1 MLGLLPFSHYFC
13 PQSTVIAEPQF
24 YSHVEVRINI
34 ISAPLA
40 LIFLQLVQIFE
51 FKLQKMAKLGRS
63 TTAIQAIEGHD
74 LAGRTALV
82 TGGNSGIGVETVRAL
97 AFAGAHVILCSRSVE
112 AGEKVAQ
119 EILADK
125 DRPVK
130 GTITV
135 RQLDLADF
143 ASIKTLGTSLAREF
157 PKMDIVILN
166 AGIMACPLSRTKQGF
181 EQQIGVN
188 HIGHFYLTKFLLPSL
203 KAAGAPENPSRLVA
217 VSSLAHTFG
226 AIDLE
231 DLNYEKT
238 RKYGAW
244 SSYGQSKLANILFI
258 KEFARRMEEEK
269 ANILAYT
276 LHPGSILTNLQ
287 RHQSVMDAIARFLAP
302 VLRLVTRNVEQ
313 GAATSITAAT
323 AKDLPNGCYMSA
335 CLVDTPAKTALDMDM
350 AKQLWEKTEELVKEA
365 EATL

>member
-1 MLGLLPFSHYFC
+1 MTKF
-13 PQSTVIAEPQF
+13 
-24 YSHVEVRINI
+24 
-34 ISAPLA
+34 
-40 LIFLQLVQIFE
+40 
-51 FKLQKMAKLGRS
+51 GRS

-74 LAGRTALV
+74 LTGRTALV

-97 AFAGAHVILCSRSVE
+97 AFAGAQVILCSRSVK
-112 AGEKVAQ
+112 AGEEVVQ

-125 DRPVK
+125 ERPVK
-130 GTITV
+130 GTITI

-143 ASIKTLGTSLAREF
+143 ASIKALAKSLAQDF
-157 PKMDIVILN
+157 PKIDLLILN

-188 HIGHFYLTKFLLPSL
+188 HIGHFYLTKLLLPSL
-203 KAAGAPENPSRLVA
+203 KAAGTPDNPSRLVV

-244 SSYGQSKLANILFI
+244 SSYGQSKLANILFT

-269 ANILAYT
+269 VDILAYT

-287 RHQSVMDAIARFLAP
+287 RHLVVGAAATVVHFLTP
-302 VLRLVTRNVEQ
+302 FLRLITRNVEQ

-335 CLVDTPAKTALDMDM
+335 CQVDTPTKAGRDMDM
-350 AKQLWEKTEELVKEA
+350 AKKLWEKTEELVKEA
-365 EATL
+365 EAKL